1 MLRPGD
7 PAPDFTL
14 VDPTGTPFH
23 LGALRGVKPVVIF
36 FYPKD
41 NTLVCTREACAFRD
55 RHAEFLDLAAVVIG
69 ISDDD
74 AASHAR
80 FAKQWNLPYPLLS
93 DPGGVVRKAYAVTGL
108 LGLLKGR
115 VTYVIDREGLIRH
128 VISDRFRAQAHVDE
142 ALESLGDQRRS

>member
-1 MLRPGD
+1 
-7 PAPDFTL
+7 
-14 VDPTGTPFH
+14 
-23 LGALRGVKPVVIF
+23 
-36 FYPKD
+36 
-41 NTLVCTREACAFRD
+41 
-55 RHAEFLDLAAVVIG
+55 VIG

-142 ALESLGDQRRS
+142 ALEALGDQRRS